1 MNICKR
7 LKQHNLL
14 YHCMLLPS
22 ATTNI
27 WHISPSWVMQFTTT
41 LSTRAP
47 STQNTGTQ
55 FRSHCHPP
63 SSVLSYWC
71 SYWNWAQTSA
81 NITDEWR
88 QTVPYDSNYCRRGNR
103 NFLILWQGINS
114 HLCWKCGPMLRCG
127 PAMFWCWGSC
137 GAPLVSPSSCQRCSS
152 STEKQSDKRRQ
163 SQR

>member
-1 MNICKR
+1 MLYWKHIKTSIVGTISGYVWIFVRGWSSIIFFITLCHY
-7 LKQHNLL
+7 LLLQQIFGIFLPHGSCSLLQHWVPERQVHKTLAHSSDL
-14 YHCMLLPS
+14 A
-22 ATTNI
+22 AT
-27 WHISPSWVMQFTTT
+27 
-41 LSTRAP
+41 
-47 STQNTGTQ
+47 
-55 FRSHCHPP
+55 HPP

-88 QTVPYDSNYCRRGNR
+88 QTVPYDSNYCRRGNL

-137 GAPLVSPSSCQRCSS
+137 GALLV
-152 STEKQSDKRRQ
+152 
-163 SQR
+163 